1 MSSSIQ
7 DLLREW
13 GVPYVEAGGR
23 HTREGWIG
31 TDCPQCGPNSNKF
44 HLGFN
49 LAGRY
54 FFCWRCG
61 WLPARKVL
69 TLWRVP
75 EEGIRLFGE
84 TRPVRQV
91 KQPVAGRLREPA
103 GRGPLL
109 SVHRS
114 YLERRGFDP
123 EELER
128 IWGLEALGPW
138 ALRLS
143 WRIYIP
149 IFHRGQRVSWTTRA
163 VGGKVQPRYISAA
176 PAEEAVPHKSLV
188 YGLDFCRDSIVVVE
202 GPTDVW
208 RIGPGAG
215 PLMGAAYTP
224 SQVKLIAQIPRRF
237 ILLDRDAYRVARR
250 LAGELGAFPGR
261 TVLLESRAEDPGT
274 LGERELA
281 RLREFVAQ

>member
-1 MSSSIQ
+1 MNIQ

-13 GVPYVEAGGR
+13 RVPFVEAGGR

-31 TDCPQCGPNSNKF
+31 TDCPQCGPGSNKF

-61 WLPARKVL
+61 WLPSRKVL
-69 TLWRVP
+69 ELWRVP
-75 EEGIRLFGE
+75 PEGIALFGE
-84 TRPVRQV
+84 TRPIRYDKRV
-91 KQPVAGRLREPA
+91 VAGRLKEPE
-103 GRGPLL
+103 GRGALGTF
-109 SVHRS
+109 HKT
-114 YLERRGFDP
+114 YLKRRGFDP

-128 IWGLEALGPW
+128 IWGLEGLGPW
-138 ALRLS
+138 ALRLA

-149 IFHRGQRVSWTTRA
+149 IHHRGQRVSWTARA
-163 VGGKVQPRYISAA
+163 IGKNVQPRYISAA
-176 PAEEAVPHKSLV
+176 PAEEAVPHKSLI
-188 YGLDFCRDSIVVVE
+188 YGLDYCRDSIIVVE

-215 PLMGAAYTP
+215 ALLGSAYTP
-224 SQVKLIAQIPRRF
+224 AQVKLISQIPRRF
-237 ILLDRDAYRVARR
+237 ILLDRDAGRVAKR
-250 LAGELGAFPGR
+250 LAGELGVFPGR

-274 LGERELA
+274 LGDRELA
-281 RLREFVAQ
+281 RLRKLVAQ